1 MTSTNQEIGP
11 APSDGSNPGHEPQA
25 EADADQLLYAG
36 ILAKGMYLG
45 LGILLVTFALYM
57 TGMVQPGI
65 PIEELP
71 RLWTLS
77 AHEYLEVVNHEFLHR
92 PDVVVGWGW
101 MAVLGMG
108 DYLNFI
114 GIALLA
120 AVTIVCYMGV
130 LPSLFRKRDWIYATI
145 ATLEVIVLA
154 LAASGL
160 VSVGH

>member
-1 MTSTNQEIGP
+1 MTENAKDME
-11 APSDGSNPGHEPQA
+11 PGMDQTSSPRHQPQIQ
-25 EADADQLLYAG
+25 ADADQLLYAS

-45 LGILLVTFALYM
+45 LGILLVTFALYL
-57 TGMVQPGI
+57 TGVLQPGS

-77 AHEYLEVVNHEFLHR
+77 VHEYLETVNHEFLHR
-92 PDVVVGWGW
+92 PEVITGWGW
-101 MAVLGMG
+101 LALLSMG
-108 DYLNFI
+108 DYLNFV

-130 LPSLFRKRDWIYATI
+130 LPSLFRKKDWIYATI
-145 ATLEVIVLA
+145 ALLEVLVLT
-154 LAASGL
+154 LAASGI

>member
-1 MTSTNQEIGP
+1 MTETEKDIGP
-11 APSDGSNPGHEPQA
+11 EAGRPSNTVQTA

-45 LGILLVTFALYM
+45 LGILLITFALYM
-57 TGMVQPGI
+57 TGLIQPGI

-92 PDVVVGWGW
+92 PEVVAGWRW
-101 MAVLGMG
+101 VALLGMG

-120 AVTIVCYMGV
+120 GVTIVCYLGV
-130 LPSLFRKRDWIYATI
+130 LPSLFRKKDWIYATI
-145 ATLEVIVLA
+145 AILEVIVLT
-154 LAASGL
+154 LAASGI
-160 VSVGH
+160 VAVGH